1 MGRKG
6 YKWQKRSDGRFARL
20 PFAILNSDAWKA
32 CNSST
37 RDVYTGMLLR
47 FNGSNNGSIGYGCR
61 VAADYANIGRNTAA
75 LAFKKLQEV
84 GLIKCVTR
92 SNFDC
97 RKKLATEWGLTHLP
111 IDGVPA
117 TGEWRNYKLQAS
129 PKRKRN
135 SPISSTNYLKQVI

>member
-6 YKWQKRSDGRFARL
+6 YKQNSRGTGRFVAL
-20 PFAILNSDAWKA
+20 PHAILNSDAWKA

-37 RDVYTGMLLR
+37 RDVYVGMLLR

-61 VAADYANIGRNTAA
+61 AAADYANIGRNTAA
-75 LAFKKLQEV
+75 LALKKLQEV
-84 GLIKCVTR
+84 GLIKCVTP

-97 RKKLATEWGLTHLP
+97 RKKLATEWGLTHQP
-111 IDGVPA
+111 INHASA
-117 TGEWRNYKLQAS
+117 TGEWRDYKLKAS